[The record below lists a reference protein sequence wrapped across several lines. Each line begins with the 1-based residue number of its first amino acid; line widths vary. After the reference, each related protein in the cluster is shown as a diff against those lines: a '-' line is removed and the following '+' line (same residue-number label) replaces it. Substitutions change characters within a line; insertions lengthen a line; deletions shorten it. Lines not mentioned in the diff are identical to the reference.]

1 MSKHENETGV
11 IVSIRFEQKK
21 NNAAVAF
28 SLLNAVEQEE
38 QDSLAPVEQDSLVPV
53 EAAGKFP
60 AGLV

>member
-1 MSKHENETGV
+1 MAG
-11 IVSIRFEQKK
+11 K
-21 NNAAVAF
+21 NDAAVAF
-28 SLLNAVEQEE
+28 SLLNAVEQKE

>member
-11 IVSIRFEQKK
+11 IVSIRLERSD
-21 NNAAVAF
+21 AAVVF
-28 SLLNAVEQEE
+28 SLLNAVDQE
-38 QDSLAPVEQDSLVPV
+38 EQDSLVPV

>member
-1 MSKHENETGV
+1 MKMKRVLLCPFGWNN
-11 IVSIRFEQKK
+11 KK

-53 EAAGKFP
+53 EAAGKYP

>member
-1 MSKHENETGV
+1 
-11 IVSIRFEQKK
+11 VSTRLEKSDAF
-21 NNAAVAF
+21 VVF

-53 EAAGKFP
+53 EAAGQLP

>member
-11 IVSIRFEQKK
+11 IVSIRLEK
-21 NNAAVAF
+21 NDAAVAF
-28 SLLNAVEQEE
+28 SLLNAVGQEE

-53 EAAGKFP
+53 EAAEQLP

>member
-1 MSKHENETGV
+1 MNMKRVLLCPFGWN
-11 IVSIRFEQKK
+11 KK

-28 SLLNAVEQEE
+28 SLLNAVEQKE

>member
-1 MSKHENETGV
+1 
-11 IVSIRFEQKK
+11 
-21 NNAAVAF
+21 
-28 SLLNAVEQEE
+28 LNAVEQKE

>member
-1 MSKHENETGV
+1 MRIKRVLLCPLGWKPIN
-11 IVSIRFEQKK
+11 